1 MNDIEKKITDVKTK
15 NLSDGTGFKFG
26 DVPIKKFYDQAQ
38 YIEKTLLP
46 AVERKS
52 GDRSADYQFFAETF
66 KCLLYG
72 AIVIDR
78 NDMLIRKIQHL
89 MQQIDILQVRVDI
102 SERELLKYTTLEDIM
117 LTESNDKLSA
127 NIARKIENSI
137 KEK

>member
-1 MNDIEKKITDVKTK
+1 MGNIEKKITDIKTK
-15 NLSDGTGFKFG
+15 NLSDGAGFKFG
-26 DVPIKKFYDQAQ
+26 DVPIRKFYDQAQ

-52 GDRSADYQFFAETF
+52 GDKSTDYQFFAETF

-78 NDMLIRKIQHL
+78 NDMLMRKIQHL
-89 MQQIDILQVRVDI
+89 MQQIDILQARVDI

-117 LTESNDKLSA
+117 LTESSDKLSA